1 MKLPD
6 IYSYSL
12 QSEPKKK
19 CLKSLQSGLESCG
32 EAVENR
38 FGDTFTEQAL
48 KVVVEEEEKKVLL
61 LPNSAHL
68 QIQGWKCTVISDC
81 RCLQWWFCEV
91 VKV

>member
-48 KVVVEEEEKKVLL
+48 KVVVVEEEKKSSFIAKFSTFT
-61 LPNSAHL
+61 NSGMEMHRHL
-68 QIQGWKCTVISDC
+68 
-81 RCLQWWFCEV
+81 
-91 VKV
+91 